1 MKISP
6 IDIQQQQF
14 KSRPFGYEKAGVDRF
29 LELLAE
35 ELERLIRENIDLME
49 ELARVKANLADMR
62 DREETLKKTLVTAQQ
77 ITDELKSTA
86 RREVDVMMAEA
97 EVKAEGLMH
106 NAEERRLELINEIQE
121 IKRQKIDFEV
131 SLRGLLE
138 KHIRMLDLNAVA
150 IQQHDADARLLEE
163 PLPFIKHHEPEAE
176 VRKPQ
181 PEKPG
186 ASEQPVE
193 DAEFA
198 ESQEPM
204 NGDEQCNP
212 QPPHG
217 LTLDFDTGDDGSGG
231 GILK

>member
-35 ELERLIRENIDLME
+35 ELERLIRENLDLME
-49 ELARVKANLADMR
+49 ELARVKITVAELR
-62 DREETLKKTLVTAQQ
+62 DREENLKQTLVTTQK

-97 EVKAEGLMH
+97 EVKAERLMH
-106 NAEERRLELINEIQE
+106 NAEERRIELINEIQE

-138 KHIRMLDLNAVA
+138 KHIRMLDLNTVA
-150 IQQHDADARLLEE
+150 IEQHDTDAKLLEE

-176 VRKPQ
+176 VRKSQ
-181 PEKPG
+181 PEKTGP
-186 ASEQPVE
+186 AEQPVE
-193 DAEFA
+193 DAEFT

-204 NGDEQCNP
+204 NGDERSNP
-212 QPPHG
+212 PPPQE
-217 LTLDFDTGDDGSGG
+217 LALDFDTGDDRNEED
-231 GILK
+231 LPK